1 MQSTAAE
8 KASPKSMKLVPDFG
22 SQWGLWSSNPPIPP
36 GPGGMLEPS
45 NFGFNPSKH

>member
-8 KASPKSMKLVPDFG
+8 KASPKSMKLVPGFRLPVG
-22 SQWGLWSSNPPIPP
+22 ALVENPPIPP